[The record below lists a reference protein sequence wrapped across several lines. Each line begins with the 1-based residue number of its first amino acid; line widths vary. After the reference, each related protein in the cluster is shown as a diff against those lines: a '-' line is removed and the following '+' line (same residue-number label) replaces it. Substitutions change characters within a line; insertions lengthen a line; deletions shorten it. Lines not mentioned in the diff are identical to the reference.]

1 MATVPVRPA
10 HSSAAPGKLALAVA
24 GVAVIAMGLAG
35 WVGPAWGYGLF
46 VAATLLLATGAG
58 CFLLLVLTR
67 TGDTSR
73 LVRFSRLLLVSG
85 GAAYVLAVCALAG
98 FYVLETLQGRMEWYW
113 VLFGPAVLA
122 ALVVFDVGLYRK
134 LVARNLP
141 TWQRYRQFIRRED
154 AEPEAMRRTL
164 IDEVILHRTLY
175 RASRVRWLRHS
186 LIFWGFTWMFATEL
200 FAVVLRDGF
209 PAFGWPDVWHQP
221 SHPLRMAFDVI
232 FDLTG
237 LMVLAGC
244 LLALAWRV
252 AVNRT
257 PDRKYADTP
266 TTVFL
271 LLVVLSGFIVEG
283 ARIVA
288 AHPNA
293 HEAASFVGT
302 WFAVPMKAL
311 GWRPGSPYLALWV
324 THVVAACAF
333 IAYVPIKRMVHTCA
347 TPVGRL
353 MNSQKALLAA
363 KKRGVIGAM
372 LLRREPSALAQA
384 ASTHSLDHGA

>member
-1 MATVPVRPA
+1 MATLPVRPA
-10 HSSAAPGKLALAVA
+10 SSSVAPGRLALAIA
-24 GVAVIAMGLAG
+24 GAGLIGMGLAG
-35 WVGPAWGYGLF
+35 WLGAAWGYALF
-46 VAATLLLATGAG
+46 VAATVLLATGAG

-67 TGDTSR
+67 SGDTSR
-73 LVRFSRLLLVSG
+73 LVRLSRLLLVSG
-85 GAAYVLAVCALAG
+85 GAAYVLAVSALAG
-98 FYVLETLQGRMEWYW
+98 FYMFETLHGRMEWYW
-113 VLFGPAVLA
+113 VLFGPVVLA
-122 ALVVFDVGLYRK
+122 ALVIFDVGIYRK

-164 IDEVILHRTLY
+164 VDEVILHRTLY
-175 RASRVRWLRHS
+175 RVSRVRWLRHS
-186 LIFWGFTWMFATEL
+186 LIFWGFTWMFVTEL
-200 FAVVLRDGF
+200 FAVVLREAF

-221 SHPLRMAFDVI
+221 THPIRIAFDVI

-244 LLALAWRV
+244 LMALGWRV

-257 PDRKYADTP
+257 ADRKYADTP
-266 TTVFL
+266 TTLFL
-271 LLVVLSGFIVEG
+271 LLVVVTGFIVEG

-293 HEAASFVGT
+293 HETASFVGT
-302 WFAVPMKAL
+302 WFAIPMKAL
-311 GWRPGSPYLALWV
+311 GWSAASPYLALWV
-324 THVVAACAF
+324 VHVLGACAF

-372 LLRREPSALAQA
+372 LLRRGSSSLASA
-384 ASTHSLDHGA
+384 ASPHSLDQGA